1 VGGNIVN
8 DKKLKRVVIKEELVA
23 LTGDIY
29 KAIILNQFIYW
40 SERIADVDKFIEEE
54 SKRLLVEKG
63 IESTIEKQHGWIYK
77 KAEELSRETMLGLAP
92 SNIRKHIQALVDNG
106 WLDQRRNPKYKWDKT
121 YQYRPNIVK
130 IQKDLHLLG
139 YSLEGYPLQ
148 LDNEILDKLCNID
161 NSRISVLEIGNC
173 ETEIH
178 NQQNEK
184 AIPEINKKI
193 TSKDK
198 RYIGDGQTNVLN
210 TVENSS
216 SLDKEKEIL
225 TIDKEALEFYKLLPR
240 QDGDIVEFIL
250 EYRKLRSKYSKEYLE
265 LIIDRYK
272 KSKELKG
279 ENVYHRPENFFKY
292 GEYKKYLDENWDST
306 LEECRKMAQNK
317 HFNRSSNKIGSNEP
331 QVTDEWDKQ
340 LKDLGW

>member
-1 VGGNIVN
+1 MN

-77 KAEELSRETMLGLAP
+77 KAEELSKETMLGLAP

-148 LDNEILDKLCNID
+148 LDNETLDKLCNID

-198 RYIGDGQTNVLN
+198 RYIGDRQTNVLN
-210 TVENSS
+210 TVENSN
-216 SLDKEKEIL
+216 SLDKEEEIL

-292 GEYKKYLDENWDST
+292 GEYKKYLDKNWENT
-306 LEECRKMAQNK
+306 LDEC
-317 HFNRSSNKIGSNEP
+317 NKIVAMRRQKPSAKKSGSNEP
-331 QVTDEWDKQ
+331 QVSCEWDQQ
-340 LKDLGW
+340 LKDLDW

>member
-1 VGGNIVN
+1 MN

-148 LDNEILDKLCNID
+148 LDNEILDKLCNTD

-292 GEYKKYLDENWDST
+292 GEYKKYLDENWENT
-306 LEECRKMAQNK
+306 LDEC
-317 HFNRSSNKIGSNEP
+317 NKIAAMRRQKPSAKKSGSNEP
-331 QVTDEWDKQ
+331 QVSCEWDQQ
-340 LKDLGW
+340 LKDLDW